1 MRMRINRRGDYAV
14 RAVLA
19 LADSDRLLATPE
31 LAERMNIP
39 VTFLPQIMPGLV
51 RARIVERRL
60 GRHGGYRLA
69 RPAASISLLEVIEAA
84 DPAPDR
90 RPTCILRGDG
100 CNPDAPCRVHP
111 AVAGASDAMRVA
123 LAGADFASLR
133 DTAQGPM

>member
-1 MRMRINRRGDYAV
+1 MRSTRRGDYAV

-19 LADSDRLLATPE
+19 LTDTDGLLTTPA

-39 VTFLPQIMPGLV
+39 ATFLPQIMPALV
-51 RARIVERRL
+51 RAQIVERRL

-84 DPAPDR
+84 DPDADQ

-100 CNPDAPCRVHP
+100 CRPGTPCRVHP
-111 AVAGASDAMRVA
+111 AVAGASDAMRSV
-123 LAGADFASLR
+123 LGSADFASLR
-133 DTAQGPM
+133 DAAQGPR